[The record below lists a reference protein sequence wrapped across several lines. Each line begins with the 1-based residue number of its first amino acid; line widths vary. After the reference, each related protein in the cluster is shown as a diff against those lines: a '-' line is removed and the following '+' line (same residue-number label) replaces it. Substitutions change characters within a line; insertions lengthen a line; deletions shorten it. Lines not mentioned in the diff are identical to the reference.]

1 MDKSVISYS
10 EAQRI
15 DQEYSENHDQWG
27 LVLDRKILIFLAISI
42 AISIFMGISY
52 LKQVNKLNELKVQEA
67 YTICSLIDAQED
79 HLLLKYQ
86 VLPEH
91 VGLGTLRDAWKDNPC
106 YETSITYS
114 DALYKVI
121 KQLEENQKPFVPG
134 NLGTEVKV

>member
-1 MDKSVISYS
+1 
-10 EAQRI
+10 
-15 DQEYSENHDQWG
+15 
-27 LVLDRKILIFLAISI
+27 
-42 AISIFMGISY
+42 MGISY

-67 YTICSLIDAQED
+67 YAICSLIDAQED

-114 DALYKVI
+114 DALDKVI
-121 KQLEENQKPFVPG
+121 KQLEENQKPFVPE